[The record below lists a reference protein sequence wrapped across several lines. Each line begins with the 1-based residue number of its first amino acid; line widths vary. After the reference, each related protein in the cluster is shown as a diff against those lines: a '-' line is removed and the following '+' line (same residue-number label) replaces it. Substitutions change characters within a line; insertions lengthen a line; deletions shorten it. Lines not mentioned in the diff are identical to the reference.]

1 MTFKYKILAVD
12 DNSISLATIEQA
24 LKEKYEVTPL
34 NSGVRALQYLKKNK
48 PDLILLDVRM
58 ASKDG
63 VETLRE
69 IREMEDCQN
78 IPVIMLTSQ
87 NDKHTVLESF
97 MLGADNYILK
107 PFNVEDLH
115 ERIESVL
122 RKAGRRD
129 VVSLRDR
136 DGKCDGA
143 GIEPAPVFLF
153 QLDAECKIARS
164 GVEQQTVIKVLCIKD
179 LSELFRRHQVI
190 AL

>member
-24 LKEKYEVTPL
+24 LKEKYEVVPL
-34 NSGVRALQYLKKNK
+34 NSGVRALQYLKKNR
-48 PDLILLDVRM
+48 PDLILLDVQM

-107 PFNVEDLH
+107 PFNVQDLH
-115 ERIESVL
+115 ERIETVL
-122 RKAGRRD
+122 RKGR
-129 VVSLRDR
+129 
-136 DGKCDGA
+136 
-143 GIEPAPVFLF
+143 
-153 QLDAECKIARS
+153 
-164 GVEQQTVIKVLCIKD
+164 
-179 LSELFRRHQVI
+179 
-190 AL
+190 

>member
-1 MTFKYKILAVD
+1 MTFKCKILAVD

-24 LKEKYEVTPL
+24 LKEKYEAIPL

-122 RKAGRRD
+122 RKAGSRKNAE
-129 VVSLRDR
+129 S
-136 DGKCDGA
+136 G
-143 GIEPAPVFLF
+143 EP
-153 QLDAECKIARS
+153 S
-164 GVEQQTVIKVLCIKD
+164 
-179 LSELFRRHQVI
+179 
-190 AL
+190 

>member
-122 RKAGRRD
+122 RKAG
-129 VVSLRDR
+129 S
-136 DGKCDGA
+136 KQNTACGA
-143 GIEPAPVFLF
+143 
-153 QLDAECKIARS
+153 KS
-164 GVEQQTVIKVLCIKD
+164 
-179 LSELFRRHQVI
+179 
-190 AL
+190 